1 MIRKYVFL
9 LSHGIHSF
17 WPGQVNVRSYGYS
30 VPLWQSQYLRIW
42 LKKKRLLLSIQN
54 GPFPSS
60 LLESWFSFLVFTTWG
75 SPTMPTRVFV
85 VTPMTTSQIL
95 ATELKMAADWWGSL
109 RLLLPVYL
117 QFLKVKQNNHK
128 IVQRFR
134 FK

>member
-1 MIRKYVFL
+1 
-9 LSHGIHSF
+9 
-17 WPGQVNVRSYGYS
+17 
-30 VPLWQSQYLRIW
+30 
-42 LKKKRLLLSIQN
+42 
-54 GPFPSS
+54 
-60 LLESWFSFLVFTTWG
+60 
-75 SPTMPTRVFV
+75 MPTRVFV